1 MQTMRRPVY
10 PDRRGC
16 AKGQRPARFVS
27 DRSDRADNQK
37 KMRRFSINKQF
48 KNDVTVTD
56 RVTEVMR
63 MFGLTIDRLREHSP
77 RHNCDIVVEEGDVVY
92 ITGPSGAG
100 KSVLLREIQNAIS
113 EDERICIDEIALPAD
128 KAAIDC
134 IGQTN
139 ETLDA
144 LRLLSYAGLS
154 DVFCVLTPPAKL
166 SEGQQYRFRLACCLA
181 AGKKFIIADEFCS
194 NLDRITAAV
203 VAYNLRK
210 FSKRNNVT
218 IITASSRED
227 IIEDLRPDVLVVK
240 HLTGPAEITY
250 AVRRVQPV

>member
-1 MQTMRRPVY
+1 MS
-10 PDRRGC
+10 D
-16 AKGQRPARFVS
+16 ASDVS

-48 KNDVTVTD
+48 KNDVPVTD
-56 RVTEVMR
+56 RVAAVMR
-63 MFGLTIDRLREHSP
+63 MFGLSIDRLKEHSP
-77 RHNCDIVVEEGDVVY
+77 RHNCDIVVEEGDIVY

-113 EDERICIDEIALPAD
+113 EDERIDIEAIDLPAD
-128 KAAIDC
+128 RAAIDC
-134 IGQTN
+134 ITQTCPTGQTKSD

-144 LRLLSYAGLS
+144 LRLLSTAGLS
-154 DVFCVLTPPAKL
+154 DVFCVLTPPANL
-166 SEGQQYRFRLACCLA
+166 SEGQRYRFRLACCLA

-210 FSKRNNVT
+210 FAKRNNVT
-218 IITASSRED
+218 IIAASSRED
-227 IIEDLRPDVLVVK
+227 FIEDLRPDVLIVK
-240 HLTGPAEITY
+240 NFSGPAEVAY
-250 AVRRVQPV
+250 AVRRVRRV